1 MNVLTYVSTW
11 TDSPAPNY
19 KLFFNNFHF
28 IPPPSLFTCKPIK
41 CSYKYLLSPHT
52 QKLGG
57 HFENSFLTRHLMPTP
72 IYMLLCFVLFPFST
86 FVLNYVVKYRKR
98 TDFLQTRS
106 WRDKLEVFF
115 KDLNRW
121 GNLNFFLKNQKK
133 HKCLTQTVFKI
144 QSFNF
149 FNIL

>member
-1 MNVLTYVSTW
+1 MCPSLCRHHKYRVRHLPGYLSLVRNFCMTKYLCFKPAFRSLVAGQFSA
-11 TDSPAPNY
+11 APNY

-98 TDFLQTRS
+98 TDFLQTR
-106 WRDKLEVFF
+106 LPTPV
-115 KDLNRW
+115 L
-121 GNLNFFLKNQKK
+121 
-133 HKCLTQTVFKI
+133 
-144 QSFNF
+144 
-149 FNIL
+149 